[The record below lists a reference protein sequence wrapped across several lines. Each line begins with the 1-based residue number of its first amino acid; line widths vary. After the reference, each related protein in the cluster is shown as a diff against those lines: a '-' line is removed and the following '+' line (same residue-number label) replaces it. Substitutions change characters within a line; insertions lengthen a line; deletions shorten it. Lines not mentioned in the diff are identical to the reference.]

1 MFQVAI
7 YDPKKRLIATYANI
21 HTIKYLD
28 VLSETVTVS
37 GDEMLTHW
45 FPSDVNYH
53 LYSDDGNYSISKSVI
68 GTFEV
73 TKSK

>member
-7 YDPKKRLIATYANI
+7 YDPKKRLVATYANI
-21 HTIKYLD
+21 HTIKYINILG
-28 VLSETVTVS
+28 ETVIVA
-37 GDEMLTHW
+37 GDEMLTHE
-45 FPSDVNYH
+45 FSLYADYH
-53 LYSDDGNYSISKSVI
+53 LYSDDGNYAISKSVI